1 MEGMSARPRAST
13 RGHSFSAD
21 PFGLQHYRGRG
32 DLRLPA
38 VPSPD
43 LDGKEGSNQGV
54 AGPGVAH
61 KWRAPLDLQGL
72 TLESRLPEPALIG
85 AIKGSAPRSGATSLR
100 SLRLLRTS
108 IDHVEPTAA
117 QIRCAYRRSLDCSQA
132 LARPRSESAPDAVG
146 GEHDL
151 AHASAPPICRR
162 VTQPMFVARARKPD
176 RPYGCVRCRSVP
188 DQSRD

>member
-1 MEGMSARPRAST
+1 MACTST
-13 RGHSFSAD
+13 D
-21 PFGLQHYRGRG
+21 
-32 DLRLPA
+32 DRL
-38 VPSPD
+38 
-43 LDGKEGSNQGV
+43 
-54 AGPGVAH
+54 VAH
-61 KWRAPLDLQGL
+61 QAFMARGWRAARYLQQFR
-72 TLESRLPEPALIG
+72 EQSRLPEPALIG

-132 LARPRSESAPDAVG
+132 LARPRSGSAPGAVG

-162 VTQPMFVARARKPD
+162 VTQPSLSRAREYQIVPTAASGAVPFRNSQGIEDPTQRKPAKPCGLD
-176 RPYGCVRCRSVP
+176 ALLRRKVVSPIPGADSTGPLGPRRWK
-188 DQSRD
+188 